1 MGRLIATSG
10 KVGSADHPRSR
21 GPGRENVTMIHW
33 RRSRIMRSARQRALT
48 LIEVLLVLVVL
59 VMTAAF
65 SWPMLTRAFESQR
78 LRSAADLIRSRLTR
92 ARIEAIETGQTCRF
106 QYSIDGRSF
115 SIKTESNSE
124 ETAGDSE
131 LKAALGVVKAE
142 RRLSGELP
150 EGITFAPPPDGG
162 TAAPADISDIP
173 GDISSEDVEG
183 ASWSPPIYFHPNG
196 TTSRAVIRLRN
207 AHGRALELTLRGETG
222 VVTVGD
228 VFADESL

>member
-1 MGRLIATSG
+1 MIDPRRLRTRLPA
-10 KVGSADHPRSR
+10 KRL
-21 GPGRENVTMIHW
+21 
-33 RRSRIMRSARQRALT
+33 ALT

-59 VMTAAF
+59 VITAAF
-65 SWPMLTRAFESQR
+65 SWPLLTRAFESQR

-92 ARIEAIETGQTCRF
+92 ARIEAIETGRTCRF

-115 SIKTESNSE
+115 SIKAENNSE
-124 ETAGDSE
+124 ETTSDSE
-131 LKAALGVVKAE
+131 LQEALGVVKAE

-196 TTSRAVIRLRN
+196 TTSSAVIRLRN
-207 AHGRALELTLRGETG
+207 AHGRALEVTLRGETG

>member
-1 MGRLIATSG
+1 MIDLRRLKT
-10 KVGSADHPRSR
+10 
-21 GPGRENVTMIHW
+21 
-33 RRSRIMRSARQRALT
+33 RQPAKRLALT

-59 VMTAAF
+59 VITAAF
-65 SWPMLTRAFESQR
+65 SWPLLTRAFESQR

-92 ARIEAIETGQTCRF
+92 ARIEAIETGRTCRF

-131 LKAALGVVKAE
+131 LQAAFGVTRAE

-162 TAAPADISDIP
+162 TSAPAGISDIP
-173 GDISSEDVEG
+173 GDITSDITSEDVEG

-196 TTSRAVIRLRN
+196 TTSSAVIRLRN